1 MPVAREGWAFVLPP
15 AALAGAAAATGHP
28 ILALFLLAVTL
39 FLLSFFRDPERVPEG
54 GEETI
59 VSPADGTVL
68 SIGPAPEA
76 PPGASRRL
84 SIFMSVF
91 NCHVNRAPVSGEV
104 SDYAY
109 SPGRLRA
116 AFAEKASTEN
126 EQNRI
131 TLSSERG
138 GVTFKQIAGALAR
151 RIVFYPRV
159 GERLW
164 RGQRI
169 GMIRLGSRVDLFLP
183 DDAEVLIARGN
194 KVRAGKT
201 PVARWKK

>member
-1 MPVAREGWAFVLPP
+1 M
-15 AALAGAAAATGHP
+15 AAGIAAGIGHP
-28 ILALFLLAVTL
+28 IVAAFLFAITL

-59 VSPADGTVL
+59 ISPADGTVL
-68 SIGPAPEA
+68 SVAPAPEA

-104 SDYAY
+104 SGYEY
-109 SPGRLRA
+109 TSGRMAA
-116 AFAEKASTEN
+116 AFREKASTEN

-131 TLSSERG
+131 TLASERG

-151 RIVFYPRV
+151 RIVFYPRI
-159 GERLW
+159 GERLR
-164 RGQRI
+164 RGQRV
-169 GMIRLGSRVDLFLP
+169 GMIKFGSRVDLFLP
-183 DDAEVLIARGN
+183 DDAEVLVARGD
-194 KVRAGKT
+194 KVSAGRT
-201 PVARWKK
+201 PVARWKV

>member
-1 MPVAREGWAFVLPP
+1 MFILVPTALAAV
-15 AALAGAAAATGHP
+15 AALLGHP
-28 ILALFLLAVTL
+28 ILAVLFFVIAL

-68 SIGPAPEA
+68 SVATAPEA
-76 PPGASRRL
+76 PPGSSRRL

-91 NCHVNRAPVSGEV
+91 NCHVNRAPVSGEI
-104 SDYAY
+104 SDYEYNA
-109 SPGRLRA
+109 GRLSA
-116 AFAEKASTEN
+116 AFREKASIEN

-183 DDAEVLIARGN
+183 DDAEVLVARGD
-194 KVRAGKT
+194 KVKAGRT
-201 PVARWKK
+201 AVARWKA

>member
-1 MPVAREGWAFVLPP
+1 
-15 AALAGAAAATGHP
+15 
-28 ILALFLLAVTL
+28 
-39 FLLSFFRDPERVPEG
+39 
-54 GEETI
+54 
-59 VSPADGTVL
+59 
-68 SIGPAPEA
+68 
-76 PPGASRRL
+76 
-84 SIFMSVF
+84 MSVF

-104 SDYAY
+104 SAY
-109 SPGRLRA
+109 EYVSGRTAA
-116 AFAEKASTEN
+116 AFLEKASTEN

-131 TLSSERG
+131 TLASERG

-183 DDAEVLIARGN
+183 DDAEVLVARGD
-194 KVRAGKT
+194 KVKAGRT
-201 PVARWKK
+201 PVARWKA

>member
-1 MPVAREGWAFVLPP
+1 MPVAREGWAFILPP
-15 AALAGAAAATGHP
+15 VALAAIAAFTGHP
-28 ILALFLLAVTL
+28 IIAFVLFVLAL

-68 SIGPAPEA
+68 SVTPAPEA
-76 PPGASRRL
+76 PAGASRRL

-91 NCHVNRAPVSGEV
+91 NVHVNRAPVSGEIA
-104 SDYAY
+104 DYVY

-116 AFAEKASTEN
+116 AFQEKASTEN

-131 TLSSERG
+131 TLASPRG
-138 GVTFKQIAGALAR
+138 GVTFKQIAGAVAR

-169 GMIRLGSRVDLFLP
+169 GMIRLGSRVDLFIP
-183 DDAEVLIARGN
+183 DDAEVLIARGD

-201 PVARWKK
+201 AIARWKA

>member
-1 MPVAREGWAFVLPP
+1 VPIAREGWAFILPP
-15 AALAGAAAATGHP
+15 VALAAIAALTGHP
-28 ILALFLLAVTL
+28 IIAFVLFVLAL

-68 SIGPAPEA
+68 SVTPAPEA
-76 PPGASRRL
+76 PAGASRRL

-91 NCHVNRAPVSGEV
+91 NVHVNRAPVSGEIA
-104 SDYAY
+104 DYVY

-116 AFAEKASTEN
+116 AFQEKASTEN

-131 TLSSERG
+131 TLASPRG
-138 GVTFKQIAGALAR
+138 GVTFKQIAGAVAR

-169 GMIRLGSRVDLFLP
+169 GMIRLGSRVDLFIP
-183 DDAEVLIARGN
+183 DDAEVLVARGD

-201 PVARWKK
+201 AIARWKA

>member
-1 MPVAREGWAFVLPP
+1 M
-15 AALAGAAAATGHP
+15 ATF
-28 ILALFLLAVTL
+28 LFAIAL

-59 VSPADGTVL
+59 ISPADGTVL
-68 SIGPAPEA
+68 SVAPAPEA
-76 PPGASRRL
+76 PPGSARRL

-104 SDYAY
+104 SAY
-109 SPGRLRA
+109 EYVSGRMAA
-116 AFAEKASTEN
+116 AFLEKASTEN

-131 TLSSERG
+131 TLASERG

-183 DDAEVLIARGN
+183 DDADVLVARGD
-194 KVRAGKT
+194 KVKAGRT
-201 PVARWKK
+201 AIARWKA

>member
-1 MPVAREGWAFVLPP
+1 VIL
-15 AALAGAAAATGHP
+15 AA
-28 ILALFLLAVTL
+28 LALFLV
-39 FLLSFFRDPERVPEG
+39 SFFRDPERVPEG
-54 GEETI
+54 DEETI

-68 SIGPAPEA
+68 SVDPAPEA

-91 NCHVNRAPVSGEV
+91 NCHVNRAPISGEI
-104 SDYAY
+104 SRYEY

-116 AFAEKASTEN
+116 AFSEKASTEN

-131 TLSSERG
+131 TVSSAHG

-183 DDAEVLIARGN
+183 DDAKVLVARGD

-201 PVARWKK
+201 PVARW

>member
-1 MPVAREGWAFVLPP
+1 MFA
-15 AALAGAAAATGHP
+15 
-28 ILALFLLAVTL
+28 LALFLV
-39 FLLSFFRDPERVPEG
+39 SFFRDPERVPEG

-68 SIGPAPEA
+68 SVAPAPEA

-91 NCHVNRAPVSGEV
+91 NCHVNRSPTSGELA
-104 SDYAY
+104 DYQY
-109 SPGRLRA
+109 VPGRLRA
-116 AFAEKASTEN
+116 AFSEKASTEN

-131 TLSSERG
+131 TLASERG
-138 GVTFKQIAGALAR
+138 GLTFKQIAGALAR

-169 GMIRLGSRVDLFLP
+169 GMIRLGSRVDLFIP
-183 DDAEVLIARGN
+183 DDAEPLVGRGN

-201 PVARWKK
+201 PVARWKA

>member
-1 MPVAREGWAFVLPP
+1 M
-15 AALAGAAAATGHP
+15 GHP
-28 ILALFLLAVTL
+28 ILALVLFAIAL

-54 GEETI
+54 GEDTI

-68 SIGPAPEA
+68 SVADAPEA
-76 PPGASRRL
+76 PPGSSRRL
-84 SIFMSVF
+84 TIFMSVF
-91 NCHVNRAPVSGEV
+91 NCHVNRAPVSGDIANYE
-104 SDYAY
+104 Y
-109 SPGRLRA
+109 STGRLSA
-116 AFAEKASTEN
+116 AFREKASIEN

-131 TLSSERG
+131 TLTSERG
-138 GVTFKQIAGALAR
+138 AVTFKQIAGALAR

-183 DDAEVLIARGN
+183 DDAEVLVARGD
-194 KVRAGKT
+194 KVKAGRT
-201 PVARWKK
+201 AVARWKT

>member
-1 MPVAREGWAFVLPP
+1 MPVAREGWAFILPP
-15 AALAGAAAATGHP
+15 VALAAIAALTGHP
-28 ILALFLLAVTL
+28 IIAFVLFVLAL

-68 SIGPAPEA
+68 SVTPAPEA
-76 PPGASRRL
+76 PAGASRRL

-91 NCHVNRAPVSGEV
+91 NVHVNRAPVSGEIA
-104 SDYAY
+104 DYVY

-116 AFAEKASTEN
+116 AFQEKASTEN

-131 TLSSERG
+131 TLASPRG
-138 GVTFKQIAGALAR
+138 GVTFKQIAGAVAR

-169 GMIRLGSRVDLFLP
+169 GMIRLGSRVDLFIP
-183 DDAEVLIARGN
+183 DDAEVLIARGD

-201 PVARWKK
+201 AIARWKA